1 MDFEIPADI
10 RATLAELDAFI
21 EREIVPLEQAHPEFF
36 DHRRE
41 YARTDWDRG
50 GVPRD
55 EFEDLVREMKRRA
68 DRAGFLRLGLPREVG
83 GQEAGNLA
91 VVIIR
96 EHLSARGLGLHG
108 NLPDESSLV
117 PSMPMVHILNAYGSP
132 VQKAK
137 YLQGLVTGEHYIAFA
152 LTEPEHGSDAT
163 WMESTAVRDGDD
175 WVINGVKRFN
185 SGVHKATADLV
196 FARTAGK
203 QGDADGITAFIV
215 PMDAPGVKIEYYHWT
230 FNMPSD
236 HAEVSFTNV
245 RVPTDAILNREG
257 SGLVLAQHFVH
268 QNRIRQAAQSAGVAR
283 YCIAE
288 SVRYARERRSFGK
301 PIAQHQ
307 AIQFPL
313 AEMHAECEMVRHYV
327 FRTAWEMDRQPHEAV
342 SDQVAI
348 ANYRANRLACNAA
361 DLAIQVHGGIG
372 YTRTKAFEHFFRH
385 HRRYRITEGS
395 DEVQIRKIAAYLFGF
410 AGPKRRPRDKRQAAP
425 DGPAS

>member
-1 MDFEIPADI
+1 MLLDEQHRMVRDAVREFVATNVTPHAATWDKDCTFPAEALKGLAALGCYGVAVPEQWGGAGMDYLSLALILEEIAAGDG
-10 RATLAELDAFI
+10 ATSTVVSVNNCPVCSILMAWANDAQK
-21 EREIVPLEQAHPEFF
+21 REWLVPLAKG
-36 DHRRE
+36 D
-41 YARTDWDRG
+41 
-50 GVPRD
+50 
-55 EFEDLVREMKRRA
+55 M
-68 DRAGFLRLGLPREVG
+68 LG
-83 GQEAGNLA
+83 
-91 VVIIR
+91 
-96 EHLSARGLGLHG
+96 
-108 NLPDESSLV
+108 
-117 PSMPMVHILNAYGSP
+117 
-132 VQKAK
+132 
-137 YLQGLVTGEHYIAFA
+137 AFC
-152 LTEPEHGSDAT
+152 LTEPHVGSDASALRT
-163 WMESTAVRDGDD
+163 TATRDGDH

-196 FARTAGK
+196 FARTSGR
-203 QGDADGITAFIV
+203 QGEPGGITAFIV

-245 RVPTDAILNREG
+245 RVPADCILNREG
-257 SGLVLAQHFVH
+257 EGLVLAQHFVH

-288 SVRYARERRSFGK
+288 SVRYASERRSFGK

-410 AGPKRRPRDKRQAAP
+410 AGPRKRARKPR
-425 DGPAS
+425 